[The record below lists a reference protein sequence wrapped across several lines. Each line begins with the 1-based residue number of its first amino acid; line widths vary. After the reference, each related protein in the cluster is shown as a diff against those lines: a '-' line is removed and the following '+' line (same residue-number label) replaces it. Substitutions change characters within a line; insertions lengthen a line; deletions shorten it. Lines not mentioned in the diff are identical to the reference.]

1 MSELLQ
7 ILLDGLASGV
17 VYAALA
23 LALSVIFQG
32 TGMLNFAQGE
42 LALIAAYLVY
52 ALYGMGVPVWPAII
66 LAILISGALGA
77 VLYLGLIRFVDA
89 RQHTTLLMMG
99 VTLLLALS
107 AVIAII
113 WGTDPVPFP
122 QPFGNGVIRL
132 GELRLTAQQV
142 GAMATVAVALAIIA
156 VVFTRTNVG
165 LRLRAV
171 AQNRGSASLL
181 GLSPL
186 IWITG
191 GWAAACMVG
200 AVAGAVAAPILGL
213 SPAMMTLPL
222 LMSLAATNLG
232 GIGSRVGV
240 VIGGLLIGELSA
252 IGARYV
258 PGLGFDLSVLFAFA
272 VVIVVVMIKP
282 AGLFGRESTVRA

>member
-1 MSELLQ
+1 VSELLQ

-23 LALSVIFQG
+23 LALAVVFQG

-42 LALIAAYLVY
+42 LALIAAYLVFT
-52 ALYGMGVPVWPAII
+52 LSSLGLPVWVAIPG
-66 LAILISGALGA
+66 AIVLSGALGA
-77 VLYLGLIRFVDA
+77 VIYLGIVRFVDA
-89 RQHTTLLMMG
+89 RQNTTLLMMG
-99 VTLLLALS
+99 VTLLLGLG
-107 AVIAII
+107 AVIAIV
-113 WGTDPVPFP
+113 WGTDPLPFP
-122 QPFGNGVIRL
+122 QPFGSGVVRFW
-132 GELRLTAQQV
+132 ELRLTAQQIGAILTV
-142 GAMATVAVALAIIA
+142 GMTLLIVAF
-156 VVFTRTNVG
+156 VFTKTDVG

-171 AQNRGSASLL
+171 AQNRASAALL
-181 GLSPL
+181 GLSA
-186 IWITG
+186 IVWITG
-191 GWAAACMVG
+191 GWIAACMVG

-213 SPAMMTLPL
+213 SPSMMTLPL
-222 LMSLAATNLG
+222 LMALAATNLG

-272 VVIVVVMIKP
+272 VVIVIVMIKP